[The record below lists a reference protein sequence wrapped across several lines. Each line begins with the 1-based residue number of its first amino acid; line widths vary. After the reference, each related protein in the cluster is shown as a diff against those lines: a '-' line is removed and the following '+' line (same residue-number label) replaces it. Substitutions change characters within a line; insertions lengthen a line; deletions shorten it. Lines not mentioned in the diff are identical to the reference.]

1 MPVFEQGYQPY
12 DGNRLPLKRRWIP
25 IWRDEVEPFVRK
37 RAFILLLVLALMP
50 WLILGAGLSFLKT
63 QAGDSPAF
71 QEIVKALP
79 AMDEAWVAKL
89 LTNGWSNFLL
99 VIVCVWVGAG
109 LVARDRKER
118 TLEVFLGRAL
128 GPAQYLW
135 AKGAALGAYLLLFTF
150 LPTVVLVIFHVGL
163 SGDTAF
169 LWEHARVLWGSL
181 LYTVIGPGSV
191 VLAVLALSSM
201 SRSPRVVGLA
211 LVGAAFF
218 GPAAAGIL
226 YAITKSPASFTLAA
240 LIELRAL
247 GYHCLGADPDVS
259 ISAPHAVL
267 YFVVLAGA
275 SLLVL
280 WLRFKDRE
288 VLR

>member
-12 DGNRLPLKRRWIP
+12 AGPRSPLKARWIP
-25 IWRDEVEPFVRK
+25 LWRDEVVPYVQK
-37 RAFILLLVLALMP
+37 RAFILLLILALMP
-50 WLILGAGLSFLKT
+50 WLILGAGLSFAKT
-63 QAGDSPAF
+63 QFGDSAVF

-99 VIVCVWVGAG
+99 VIVCVWVGSG

-150 LPTVVLVIFHVGL
+150 LPTVILVIFHVGL
-163 SGDTAF
+163 TGDVPF
-169 LWEHARVLWGSL
+169 LWQHARILWGTL
-181 LYTVIGPGSV
+181 LYTAVGPGSI
-191 VLAVLALSSM
+191 VLAVLALSSL

-226 YAITKSPASFTLAA
+226 YAITKSPASWTVAA
-240 LIELRAL
+240 LLELRAL
-247 GYHCLGADPDVS
+247 GYHCLGADPDMS

-267 YFVVLAGA
+267 YFVALAAA